1 MAASFITKESDQL
14 SKTAGATHG
23 AMIARLATWLNA
35 ASFFALK
42 VINEFRHRGF
52 FDAETFL
59 AWMSDA
65 GVYADEPG
73 RMGERNCLGCVPR
86 DRVPGVRASRTDL
99 RLNLH

>member
-1 MAASFITKESDQL
+1 MAASFITNTSDQL

-42 VINEFRHRGF
+42 VINEFRHRGLL
-52 FDAETFL
+52 DAETLL

-73 RMGERNCLGCVPR
+73 RMCERNRLGCVS
-86 DRVPGVRASRTDL
+86 RVRVSGIASGTDL

>member
-1 MAASFITKESDQL
+1 MAASFITNRFDQL

-23 AMIARLATWLNA
+23 AMIAGLATWLNA

-52 FDAETFL
+52 FDAEAFL
-59 AWMSDA
+59 AWMRDA
-65 GVYADEPG
+65 GVYADEPWG
-73 RMGERNCLGCVPR
+73 MSERNCLGCVSR
-86 DRVPGVRASRTDL
+86 VRVPGVASGTDL

>member
-1 MAASFITKESDQL
+1 MAASFITNVSDQL

-73 RMGERNCLGCVPR
+73 GMCERNCLGC
-86 DRVPGVRASRTDL
+86 DSRVRIPGVRASSSDL

>member
-1 MAASFITKESDQL
+1 MAASFITDASERP

-23 AMIARLATWLNA
+23 AVIARLATWFNA
-35 ASFFALK
+35 ASLFVLK

-65 GVYADEPG
+65 GVYAYEPG
-73 RMGERNCLGCVPR
+73 GMCERNWLGWVS
-86 DRVPGVRASRTDL
+86 RVRKPGIRTSGSDL